1 MTTAQEP
8 TWRPKVDPAVVGVIA
23 VLATLLSGR
32 YVTAPNLA
40 WYATL
45 AKPSFNP
52 PDWVFAPV
60 WGLLYLLMAVAI
72 WRVMQKPPSAAR
84 TLAAVLFFIQLALN
98 AAWSWA
104 FFAAH
109 GPLLGLI
116 DIVPQELAVIG
127 AIVVFRRLDAIAAWC
142 LVPLAAWVGFAM
154 ALNAAVWSLN

>member
-23 VLATLLSGR
+23 VLAMLLSGR

-84 TLAAVLFFIQLALN
+84 TAGVARAVAAV
-98 AAWSWA
+98 AARNWRRRMAWKPLCYVVVGRRAAAAKPKPAACKAVSTSFSVW
-104 FFAAH
+104 AAH
-109 GPLLGLI
+109 RNMLCRG
-116 DIVPQELAVIG
+116 
-127 AIVVFRRLDAIAAWC
+127 
-142 LVPLAAWVGFAM
+142 
-154 ALNAAVWSLN
+154 